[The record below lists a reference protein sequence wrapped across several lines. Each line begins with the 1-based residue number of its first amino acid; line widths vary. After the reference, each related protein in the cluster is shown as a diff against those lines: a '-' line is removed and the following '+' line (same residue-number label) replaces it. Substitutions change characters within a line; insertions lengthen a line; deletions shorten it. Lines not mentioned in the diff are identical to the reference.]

1 MDVQNDDTLDSEL
14 VSRAQAGDRDALDQL
29 IRRHQPWLLHITQRM
44 LWNRADAEDAMQ
56 EILVKV
62 ITRLAEFER
71 RSAFRTWLYRIAA
84 NHLLD
89 RARTKSFDKLAQ
101 ALSEMPDLDLPDPR
115 ASGVETAILLEEVKT
130 ACTTGI
136 LLCLEP
142 RQRLVFILGEI
153 LGVTDDVGSVILD
166 TTPANFRQLLSRTRR
181 ELYGF
186 LNRQCGLVNES
197 NACRCANKAQGFV
210 ANGWVKLNHLQFVDT
225 QIIEV
230 RRVAPDRTRELQ
242 ELEQRHA
249 EIFRQQSLLQPRD
262 QAIALE
268 KLLQETGISRN
279 MGLKQ

>member
-1 MDVQNDDTLDSEL
+1 VDVQNDDALDSEL
-14 VSRAQAGDRDALDQL
+14 ISRAQAGDRDALDQL
-29 IRRHQPWLLHITQRM
+29 IRRHQPWVLHIAQRM

-56 EILVKV
+56 EIFVKV

-71 RSAFRTWLYRIAA
+71 RSAFRTWLYRIAV

-101 ALSEMPDLDLPDPR
+101 ALAEMPDLDLPDPR
-115 ASGVETAILLEEVKT
+115 ATAVETAILLEEVKT

-153 LGVTDDVGSVILD
+153 LGIADDVGSVILD

-186 LNRQCGLVNES
+186 LNRHCGLVNQS
-197 NACRCANKAQGFV
+197 NACRCANKAQGFI
-210 ANGWVKLNHLQFVDT
+210 ANGWVKLNQLQFVDT
-225 QIIEV
+225 RVVEV
-230 RRVAPDRTRELQ
+230 QRVAPDRTRELH

-268 KLLQETGISRN
+268 KLLQKTGISRN